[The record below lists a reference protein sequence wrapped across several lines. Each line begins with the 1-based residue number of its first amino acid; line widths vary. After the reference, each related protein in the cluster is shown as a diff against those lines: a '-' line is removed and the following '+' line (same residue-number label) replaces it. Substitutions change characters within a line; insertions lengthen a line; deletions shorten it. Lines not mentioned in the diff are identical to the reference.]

1 MISPIVLQGA
11 IQRTQDVSQIKQN
24 EDTRPQAEHISITTR
39 QQEKEIKKHE
49 QVTKQENADKH
60 QNKYDAKEKGNGSYF
75 GNSEKRNKK
84 EKEEDGKAIV
94 RQSASFDVK
103 A

>member
-1 MISPIVLQGA
+1 MISPIVFQGT
-11 IQRTQDVSQIKQN
+11 IQRTQDVSQLKQN
-24 EDTRPQAEHISITTR
+24 EDTKPQTEHMTIAN
-39 QQEKEIKKHE
+39 QQQQKEIKKHE

-60 QNKYDAKEKGNGSYF
+60 QDKYDAKEKGNGTYS
-75 GNSEKRNKK
+75 GQQGKRDKK
-84 EKEEDGKAIV
+84 EQEDDGKVIV

>member
-1 MISPIVLQGA
+1 M
-11 IQRTQDVSQIKQN
+11 KQN
-24 EDTRPQAEHISITTR
+24 EDTRPQTEHMSISTR

-75 GNSEKRNKK
+75 GSNGKRNKK
-84 EKEEDGKAIV
+84 EKEEDGKAVV

>member
-1 MISPIVLQGA
+1 MISPILLQGT
-11 IQRTQDVSQIKQN
+11 IQRTQDVSQMKQN
-24 EDTRPQAEHISITTR
+24 EDTRPQTEHMSISTR

-75 GNSEKRNKK
+75 GSNGKRNKK
-84 EKEEDGKAIV
+84 EKEEDGKAVV
-94 RQSASFDVK
+94 RQSASSDVK